1 MNFVKPVT
9 KVNAYVFAITT
20 SLVYYLWDSLSLVL
34 TKEPIGSYIIIFI
47 FSVGFYKGI
56 YKTIL
61 FVCNHVQF
69 FRKLVLGKN
78 FFEGTWVGYY
88 KYKDEIHFSYEI
100 YYQSIE
106 ELYIYGR
113 SFDSNGKS
121 ISNWS
126 IVEPYVNIQKSQF
139 SYFYEINDS
148 SISDFY
154 MGYAS
159 STIIYYKHNKPCIF
173 DGFAVDGDDSSK
185 QFFISVKES
194 DSSNKYVN
202 NQKYLLE
209 KAYELYKNENLF

>member
-1 MNFVKPVT
+1 MKPVT
-9 KVNAYVFAITT
+9 KVNVYFFAITT
-20 SLVYYLWDSLSLVL
+20 SLVYYLWDSLALVS
-34 TKEPIGSYIIIFI
+34 TKEPILAYIITFI

-61 FVCNHVQF
+61 FICNHAQF
-69 FRKLVLGKN
+69 FRKLILGKN

-113 SFDSNGKS
+113 SFDLDGKN
-121 ISNWS
+121 ISSWS
-126 IVEPYVNIQKSQF
+126 IVEPYVNLQKSQF

-148 SISDFY
+148 SFSDYY

-159 STIIYYKHNKPCIF
+159 STIIYDKHNKPYRF
-173 DGFAVDGDDSSK
+173 DGFAVDGNDNCK
-185 QFFISVKES
+185 QFFISVKEC
-194 DSSNKYVN
+194 DSSSKYVN
-202 NQKYLLE
+202 NQKIFIKESLRII
-209 KAYELYKNENLF
+209 